1 MFKFKHITTSILFLL
16 LTFTSSYADHNHRT
30 NVIKKILPAVVEVIA
45 QKDTAPVNQ
54 ENGFQFRNKKPGP
67 NKEEMEQDQFH
78 SGTGFV
84 ITSDGYVVTNSHVI
98 NNVKI
103 AGTITL
109 RFYNDLTYNA
119 KIVAYDDDSDLALL
133 KIVPKKG
140 EVGLPAPFP
149 FVSWGKRPELGENTI
164 AIGSPL
170 NLSFSITRGIV
181 SSIDR
186 FIPNLPSYVPFIQ
199 TDASINPGNSG
210 GPLFNEDGE
219 VIGINTLIISN
230 NRDKQSS
237 GSIGLGFAVDGVFAQ
252 GVIEQLMT
260 GEKIVRPY
268 MGIMY
273 RVIIDTDMNDYT
285 EGTGVIIQEIVPLSP
300 AGDFLRVGDI
310 LLKMNGKDIKWRM
323 LATQIKNKRVGEI
336 VLFDIVRDG
345 KHMKVE
351 FKLGIKK

>member
-30 NVIKKILPAVVEVIA
+30 NVIKEILPAVVEVVA

-84 ITSDGYVVTNSHVI
+84 ITSDGYVVTNAHVI

-109 RFYNDLTYNA
+109 RFYNDLTYSA
-119 KIVAYDDDSDLALL
+119 KIIGYDDDSDLALL
-133 KIVPKKG
+133 KIIPKRIGIEVPG
-140 EVGLPAPFP
+140 EFP

-310 LLKMNGKDIKWRM
+310 LLKMNGKDIKWRL

-345 KHMKVE
+345 KHMKIE

>member
-1 MFKFKHITTSILFLL
+1 MFKFKLITTSILFLL

-45 QKDTAPVNQ
+45 QKETAPVNQ
-54 ENGFQFRNKKPGP
+54 KNGFQFRNRIPQL
-67 NKEEMEQDQFH
+67 NEDEMEQGAFQ

-84 ITSDGYVVTNSHVI
+84 ISSDGYVITNSHVI

-103 AGTITL
+103 LGKITL
-109 RFYNDLTYNA
+109 RFYNDTSYNA
-119 KIVAYDDDSDLALL
+119 KLINYDDESDIALL
-133 KIVPKKG
+133 KIIPKKG
-140 EVGLPAPFP
+140 EVGEPSPFP
-149 FVSWGKRPELGENTI
+149 FITWGKRPELGENTI
-164 AIGSPL
+164 AVGSPL
-170 NLSFSITRGIV
+170 NLSFSVTRGIV
-181 SSIDR
+181 SALDR

-210 GPLFNEDGE
+210 GPLFNENGE
-219 VIGINTLIISN
+219 VIGINTLIMSN
-230 NRDKQSS
+230 GGEKSQS
-237 GSIGLGFAVDGVFAQ
+237 GSIGLGFAVDGVYAQ
-252 GVIEQLMT
+252 EVIKYLMT

-273 RVIIDTDMNDYT
+273 RVIQEKDMSNFT
-285 EGTGVIIQEIVPLSP
+285 EGVGVIIEQIVPASP
-300 AGDFLRVGDI
+300 AGDFLRVDDI
-310 LLKMNGKDIKWRM
+310 LLKMNGEDIKWRM
-323 LATQIKNKRVGEI
+323 LATKIKNKKVGEI